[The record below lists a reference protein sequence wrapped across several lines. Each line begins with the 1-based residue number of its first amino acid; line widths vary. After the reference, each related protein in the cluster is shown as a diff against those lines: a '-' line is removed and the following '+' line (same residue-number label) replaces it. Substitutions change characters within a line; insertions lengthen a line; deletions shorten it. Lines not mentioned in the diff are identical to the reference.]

1 MARHGI
7 PDKIVSDNG
16 PQFSSQEFKK
26 FKDLYEFDHVTS
38 SPTYPQ
44 SNGKVVKTAQRIML
58 KESEAGIDPYLGF
71 LDFHNT
77 PTEGLGTSP
86 AQRLFGQRTKT
97 VLLTSLRLLKGNPNL
112 TPLPSF
118 FMPRRT
124 NKPSITTMAL
134 RNSGHLNQGTPF
146 ISIPPNIVNNGPQQ
160 QLTNKLVNIHTKLS
174 LTTEGCIA
182 GTTDSCL
189 SQLKPLNNH
198 LMTWRYVALILV
210 PCPWPKLTRHHQ

>member
-1 MARHGI
+1 MS
-7 PDKIVSDNG
+7 IV
-16 PQFSSQEFKK
+16 QFSSQEFKK

-44 SNGKVVKTAQRIML
+44 SNSKAENAVQTAQRIML
-58 KESEAGIDPYLGF
+58 KASEARSDPYLGF
-71 LDFHNT
+71 LDFCNT
-77 PTEGLGTSP
+77 TTEGLGTSP

-134 RNSGHLNQGTPF
+134 RNSSHLNQGTPF
-146 ISIPPNIVNNGPQQ
+146 VSTPPSIANNGPQQ
-160 QLTNKLVNIHTKLS
+160 RLSDKLVYAHTKLS

-182 GTTDSCL
+182 GTA
-189 SQLKPLNNH
+189 KPVSH
-198 LMTWRYVALILV
+198 S
-210 PCPWPKLTRHHQ
+210 